1 MELFYSTQ
9 ENKRL
14 KLFLSSNK
22 CTYLSC
28 EVYICVYCAAPT
40 NMKILKA
47 SQDICSEYDKCPI
60 NRKFHSV
67 NYIEGYK
74 HVYKLPKYE

>member
-14 KLFLSSNK
+14 KIFLSSNK
-22 CTYLSC
+22 RTYLSC
-28 EVYICVYCAAPT
+28 VVYICVYCGLPK
-40 NMKILKA
+40 NMKILNA
-47 SQDICSEYDKCPI
+47 SQDICSEYEKSPI
-60 NRKFHSV
+60 NKNFHTV

-74 HVYKLPKYE
+74 HFYKLPSYE